1 MRGRLRQATG
11 AATMGGFGPRYLHS
25 SGQLHKGGPAGG
37 RFLFITADAPAE
49 LEAPGQALGFAAT
62 QRAQALGDMGELAAR
77 GRPCLRVHI
86 SGPLEAGLAQLAGL
100 LERALPPE
108 PFR

>member
-1 MRGRLRQATG
+1 M
-11 AATMGGFGPRYLHS
+11 
-25 SGQLHKGGPAGG
+25 
-37 RFLFITADAPAE
+37 E
-49 LEAPGQALGFAAT
+49 
-62 QRAQALGDMGELAAR
+62 ELAAR